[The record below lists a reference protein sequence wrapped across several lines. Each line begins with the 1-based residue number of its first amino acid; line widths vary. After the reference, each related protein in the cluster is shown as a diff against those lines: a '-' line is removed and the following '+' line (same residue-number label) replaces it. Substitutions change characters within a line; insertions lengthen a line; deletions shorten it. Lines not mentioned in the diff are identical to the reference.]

1 MINWW
6 QSIVLGIVE
15 GITEF
20 LPISSTGH
28 LTVTEKLMGLPIDD
42 PSVTAYTAVIQV
54 GAMIAS
60 IIYFWGDIVRFAT
73 AWFAGLR
80 NADKRGSDYRMGWAI
95 IAGFIPTAVIALLAE
110 NLITGV
116 LRSLW
121 AVVVGLVV
129 WSIAMF
135 IGDRVGKQ
143 NRGEDSI
150 TVRDGV
156 ILGTLQSLALVP
168 GVSRSG
174 ATITGGLLLGLDRV
188 AATRMSFFLGIPTLI
203 ASGLY
208 QAVKEAKHI
217 ADGVGWGSTLLGTA
231 VSGVVAYVS
240 IAWLLRYVSKNDF
253 TALSRP
259 PPPHL
264 HSHNQMSVTITDTE
278 HAAAVRAARQRAQ
291 PMNEQCGRGTGQY
304 RTRRNRCAGG
314 HH

>member
-80 NADKRGSDYRMGWAI
+80 NADNRGSDYRMGWAI

-110 NLITGV
+110 PLITGV

-121 AVVVGLVV
+121 AVVVGLIV

-253 TALSRP
+253 TGFIIYRIALA
-259 PPPHL
+259 L
-264 HSHNQMSVTITDTE
+264 VIVVLLVTQVISAT
-278 HAAAVRAARQRAQ
+278 
-291 PMNEQCGRGTGQY
+291 
-304 RTRRNRCAGG
+304 
-314 HH
+314 

>member
-110 NLITGV
+110 PLITGV

-121 AVVVGLVV
+121 AVVVGLIV

-253 TALSRP
+253 TGFIIYRIALA
-259 PPPHL
+259 L
-264 HSHNQMSVTITDTE
+264 VIVVLLVTQVISAT
-278 HAAAVRAARQRAQ
+278 
-291 PMNEQCGRGTGQY
+291 
-304 RTRRNRCAGG
+304 
-314 HH
+314 

>member
-110 NLITGV
+110 PLITGV

-121 AVVVGLVV
+121 AVVVGLIV

-217 ADGVGWGSTLLGTA
+217 ADGVGWGSTLLGPA

-253 TALSRP
+253 TGFIIYRIALA
-259 PPPHL
+259 L
-264 HSHNQMSVTITDTE
+264 VIVVLLVTQVISAT
-278 HAAAVRAARQRAQ
+278 
-291 PMNEQCGRGTGQY
+291 
-304 RTRRNRCAGG
+304 
-314 HH
+314 

>member
-20 LPISSTGH
+20 LPISSTGR

-110 NLITGV
+110 PLITGV

-253 TALSRP
+253 TGFIIYRIALA
-259 PPPHL
+259 L
-264 HSHNQMSVTITDTE
+264 VIVVLLVTQVISAT
-278 HAAAVRAARQRAQ
+278 
-291 PMNEQCGRGTGQY
+291 
-304 RTRRNRCAGG
+304 
-314 HH
+314 

>member
-42 PSVTAYTAVIQV
+42 PSVTAYTAIIQV

-110 NLITGV
+110 PLITGV

-121 AVVVGLVV
+121 AVVVGLIV

-143 NRGEDSI
+143 NRGEDTI

-253 TALSRP
+253 TGFIIYRVALA
-259 PPPHL
+259 L
-264 HSHNQMSVTITDTE
+264 VIVALLVTQVIS
-278 HAAAVRAARQRAQ
+278 AV
-291 PMNEQCGRGTGQY
+291 
-304 RTRRNRCAGG
+304 
-314 HH
+314 

>member
-217 ADGVGWGSTLLGTA
+217 ADGVGWASTAIGTV

-253 TALSRP
+253 TGFIIYRLALALVIVVLLTTQVIS
-259 PPPHL
+259 
-264 HSHNQMSVTITDTE
+264 
-278 HAAAVRAARQRAQ
+278 AV
-291 PMNEQCGRGTGQY
+291 
-304 RTRRNRCAGG
+304 
-314 HH
+314 

>member
-121 AVVVGLVV
+121 AVVVGLIV

-253 TALSRP
+253 TGFIIYRIALA
-259 PPPHL
+259 L
-264 HSHNQMSVTITDTE
+264 VIVVLLVTQVISAT
-278 HAAAVRAARQRAQ
+278 
-291 PMNEQCGRGTGQY
+291 
-304 RTRRNRCAGG
+304 
-314 HH
+314 

>member
-1 MINWW
+1 MTAVYAVTLGS
-6 QSIVLGIVE
+6 SIGS
-15 GITEF
+15 
-20 LPISSTGH
+20 PISF
-28 LTVTEKLMGLPIDD
+28 
-42 PSVTAYTAVIQV
+42 SVT
-54 GAMIAS
+54 
-60 IIYFWGDIVRFAT
+60 VR
-73 AWFAGLR
+73 
-80 NADKRGSDYRMGWAI
+80 
-95 IAGFIPTAVIALLAE
+95 
-110 NLITGV
+110 
-116 LRSLW
+116 W
-121 AVVVGLVV
+121 AVVVGLIV

-253 TALSRP
+253 TGFIIYRIALA
-259 PPPHL
+259 L
-264 HSHNQMSVTITDTE
+264 VIVVLLVTQVISAT
-278 HAAAVRAARQRAQ
+278 
-291 PMNEQCGRGTGQY
+291 
-304 RTRRNRCAGG
+304 
-314 HH
+314 

>member
-110 NLITGV
+110 PLITGV

-253 TALSRP
+253 TGFIIYRIALA
-259 PPPHL
+259 L
-264 HSHNQMSVTITDTE
+264 VIVVLLVTQVISAT
-278 HAAAVRAARQRAQ
+278 
-291 PMNEQCGRGTGQY
+291 
-304 RTRRNRCAGG
+304 
-314 HH
+314 